1 MPYCPHCGAV
11 IQEDQKICIEC
22 NKAVNQPDHKREGFF
37 GYFFGLLFG
46 IFQPLLGLILALLFK
61 DKRPRTS
68 RFTLVLSIIGFILWV
83 LLAALFVLF
92 WTNLIVEIFS

>member
-22 NKAVNQPDHKREGFF
+22 NKPVNQPEHKREGFF

-46 IFQPLLGLILALLFK
+46 IFLPLFGLVLAILYKA
-61 DKRPRTS
+61 KRPRTS
-68 RFTLVLSIIGFILWV
+68 RFTLIFSIIGFVLWV
-83 LLAALFVLF
+83 LLAALFILF
-92 WTNLIVEIFS
+92 WASLFVEIIS